1 MARDLDMLASLT
13 LKHLRDRWWDAA
25 FVEFVRGT
33 LQPRPGDRILEVG
46 CGAGLTELMLG
57 LMQPGG
63 VRYCGIDLRMD
74 RLRHARAA
82 ARDHGLSPLDLAHAG
97 APAMPFADASFS
109 AAFVVGVLQH
119 VADPAAAVRE
129 LARVT
134 RPGGR
139 VLIVEPDNAARYWF
153 SSLASGTR
161 AFDASHAFFDAM
173 ARDEGVSVDR
183 GLGPHV
189 PELCRASG
197 IDPIAVHLFPVSV
210 TRIGAPVPTVWS
222 ARRQAIDEALARART
237 EETRR
242 AGEAL
247 RAALEQYAEDGST
260 AGPAFLEV
268 QNTMLFATT
277 GHRRV

>member
-1 MARDLDMLASLT
+1 MARDIDMLTSLT

-25 FVEFVRGT
+25 FVEFVRET

-82 ARDHGLSPLDLAHAG
+82 ARDHTLTLDLAHAG
-97 APAMPFADASFS
+97 APALPFADASFS
-109 AAFVVGVLQH
+109 SVFVVGVLQH

-139 VLIVEPDNAARYWF
+139 ILIVEPDNAARYWY
-153 SSLASGTR
+153 SSQTSGER
-161 AFDASHAFFDAM
+161 AFDASTWFFEAL
-173 ARDEGVSVDR
+173 ARDAGISIDR
-183 GLGPHV
+183 GLGPRV
-189 PELCRASG
+189 PELCRASA

-210 TRIGAPVPTVWS
+210 TRVGAPVPTVWS
-222 ARRQAIDEALARART
+222 ARRQTIEEAVGQART

-242 AGEAL
+242 AGEEL
-247 RAALEQYAEDGST
+247 RAALEQYAEDGSA